1 MESDILIDFRFAAK
15 DKPRFGELFLI
26 TGEEHP
32 KFPARNKAFAQLA
45 PLGFEQLDDFFGIL
59 NSEETGDDVLVWL
72 FPMLNGE
79 EVFHNSGPF
88 DAIRLSYSAL
98 RNDPSN
104 ITLLQDCFNSIKA
117 MPGVE
122 IEFEGST
129 ISDFQ
134 PVQQKAGEI
143 VAYWRDNN
151 IEPGSEQ
158 SLLVEEDEDWDDD
171 DDDWDDSED
180 WEDDEK
186 IDGKKVSHS
195 GRYSSFI

>member
-1 MESDILIDFRFAAK
+1 MENDILIDFRFIAK

-32 KFPARNKAFAQLA
+32 KFPPRHQYFAPLA

-72 FPMLNGE
+72 FPMINGE

-98 RNDPSN
+98 RNTPDN
-104 ITLLQDCFNSIKA
+104 IALLQECFNNFREIPETEVLFDGNPIQDFSPIQKKA
-117 MPGVE
+117 
-122 IEFEGST
+122 
-129 ISDFQ
+129 D
-134 PVQQKAGEI
+134 EI
-143 VAYWRDNN
+143 VAHWREQQ

-158 SLLVEEDEDWDDD
+158 SLLIDEEGE
-171 DDDWDDSED
+171 EE
-180 WEDDEK
+180 WEE
-186 IDGKKVSHS
+186 GEE
-195 GRYSSFI
+195 GEWEEEEN